1 VNLIPID
8 QHELQVLRKM
18 KPNHYY
24 CHNWQ
29 KEHLAN
35 KPFYL

>member
-24 CHNWQ
+24 CH
-29 KEHLAN
+29 KRSI
-35 KPFYL
+35 